1 MVNNTNIRKLAEQEH
16 FHNLG
21 TAGDPS
27 PKLTE
32 EKPTTTTTA
41 TMPPTPTITTTH
53 SPATRRT
60 ISEGELAWT
69 LNRPWYMEGG
79 GRRPGNASEGLT
91 MSLFPE
97 DIPNSDRIPGDED
110 EINISTLLTGFLTYF
125 ELRKHLSKP
134 ILICRSYKVVFGF
147 LPFFIFKKIKL
158 RENKKCLLLSPI

>member
-1 MVNNTNIRKLAEQEH
+1 MSLTTLTTNFVQTSTAMVNNANIRKLAEQEH

-32 EKPTTTTTA
+32 EKPSTTTPA

-79 GRRPGNASEGLT
+79 GRRPGNTSEGLT

-110 EINISTLLTGFLTYF
+110 EINISTLLTGFLT
-125 ELRKHLSKP
+125 
-134 ILICRSYKVVFGF
+134 
-147 LPFFIFKKIKL
+147 
-158 RENKKCLLLSPI
+158 